1 MRYCQGNLCHEY
13 KTKDRI
19 RGTKGSKSYQTRRR
33 SSFYYGKNN
42 FCSLNCQNDWFA
54 LNGDRAIDHFG
65 RTTEPKKV
73 LCDQAWYK
81 DCRYVNYTNDHANYN
96 HFFINDLLG
105 QRIPISKEQYDDE
118 NFNYSSLYVQGI
130 IPISTTKITE

>member
-1 MRYCQGNLCHEY
+1 MKYCQGPKCHEY

-19 RGTKGSKSYQTRRR
+19 KGTKGNKSYQTRRR
-33 SSFYYGKNN
+33 SHFYYGKNN

-54 LNGDRAIDHFG
+54 TNGDRAIDHFG

-81 DCRYVNYTNDHANYN
+81 SYKYNYN
-96 HFFINDLLG
+96 NGSNRNYDHYFVNDLLG
-105 QRIPISKEQYDDE
+105 QR
-118 NFNYSSLYVQGI
+118 VA
-130 IPISTTKITE
+130 ITEQQFDNKEINNPNQIQK